1 MLPVVRALFLALAAT
16 VAVACGAAPPPSFSP
31 EGPCDGDGRAP
42 GTYPALEA
50 LLPDAY
56 EGEAPDA
63 LDSGRTCTTAGLATL
78 AAAGVT
84 DLRFAGATWDLG
96 GGRGLTLAVFD
107 GEGLTVDA
115 MIEFYETGA
124 RDARRT
130 ERVEVSETTVA
141 GREAGRIDVVWS
153 QTGQTIVAWP
163 SSDGERVNVL
173 LAADVGDARVA
184 EILETYGTR

>member
-1 MLPVVRALFLALAAT
+1 MLVGLLAAG
-16 VAVACGAAPPPSFSP
+16 CGAAPPSSFSP

-42 GTYPALEA
+42 GTYPTLEA

-56 EGEAPDA
+56 EGEAPDVV
-63 LDSGRTCTTAGLATL
+63 DSGRTCTTAGLATL
-78 AAAGVT
+78 AEAGVT

-107 GEGLTVDA
+107 GEGVTTDA

-130 ERVEVSETTVA
+130 ERVEVSDTTVA
-141 GREAGRIDVVWS
+141 GRQARRIDVVWS

-163 SSDGERVNVL
+163 SADGERINVL
-173 LAADVGDARVA
+173 LAADIGDARVA
-184 EILETYGTR
+184 EILETYGAR